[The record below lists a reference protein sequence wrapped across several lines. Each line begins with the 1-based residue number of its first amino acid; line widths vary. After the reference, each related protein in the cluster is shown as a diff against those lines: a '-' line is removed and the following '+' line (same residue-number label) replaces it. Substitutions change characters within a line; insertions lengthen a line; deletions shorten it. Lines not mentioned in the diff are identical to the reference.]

1 MPLLF
6 LLHLACSLCGTL
18 DISGTA
24 ATDAEGN
31 EYNGRWSE
39 ECGTMGT
46 SGVWDWNPG
55 YSEIWFFPSG
65 PGDKDWQAID
75 IEMILGLPS
84 AILQSGGVVGFDK
97 LYGNA
102 FLNPCID
109 CPQDG
114 AGLTAGEVEV
124 FDGFEEDP
132 CEFDEG
138 PKLLLAWDLTWGAEG
153 GPLYHHKGKDRIVF
167 STFTTEACSELY

>member
-1 MPLLF
+1 MPLMF

-18 DISGTA
+18 EISGTE
-24 ATDAEGN
+24 ATDADGE

-46 SGVWDWNPG
+46 WGVWDWSVG

-75 IEMILGLPS
+75 IEMTVGLPS
-84 AILQSGGVVGFDK
+84 ATLQSGGVVAFEEM
-97 LYGNA
+97 YGGA
-102 FLNPCID
+102 ALNPCID

-124 FDGFEEDP
+124 FEGFEGDP
-132 CEFDEG
+132 CELDDG
-138 PKLLLAWDLTWGAEG
+138 PKLLLSWDLTWGAEG

-167 STFTTEACSELY
+167 SNFTTEACSDW